1 MYSLGGAEMNKDME
15 KQIQFYQ
22 SIVDLSHSGIAG
34 VDIEGRI
41 LIYNQSA
48 ADFLGVPVKEAI
60 GKLLTEV
67 NPVQPGLIQ
76 VLAEQSVQR
85 DQLRKVGQNTAIINR
100 APIYYENELIGAIS
114 TVRDI
119 TELQQYEEKIRR
131 KINQQGLKAK
141 WTLEQIIAKSEP
153 MRRLIELAK
162 KYATVDSTLLLQG
175 ESGTGKEMLAQGI
188 HMVSN
193 RKDGPFVALNC
204 AALPETLLE
213 SELFGY
219 EEGAFTGARRG
230 GKPGLFE
237 LAHHGTIFLDE
248 MGELPL
254 LLQARLLRVLQER
267 EVMRVGGNKVIP
279 VDVRIIAA
287 TNRDLVRQMKDGLF
301 REDLYFRLA
310 ILVLTIPPLRDRLDD
325 IPHLTKAFLKDWKK
339 TYYDQLTNEDIQK
352 LQAYSWPGNV
362 RELRNLLE
370 RAVVLAD
377 AGEPFELFSSDVW
390 LSTEKLLTSQAA
402 GTVESIINK
411 QEENEEEK
419 IRRILQEEKGHMVR
433 AADRLAMHRS
443 TLWRKLKKYS
453 IDI

>member
-1 MYSLGGAEMNKDME
+1 MNKDME

>member
-1 MYSLGGAEMNKDME
+1 MNNDME

-22 SIVDLSHSGIAG
+22 SIVDLSQSAITG

-41 LIYNQSA
+41 IIYNQSA

-60 GKLLTEV
+60 GKLLSEV
-67 NPVQPGLIQ
+67 NPVQPGLLR
-76 VLAEQSVQR
+76 VLAEKSVQR
-85 DQLRKVGQNTAIINR
+85 DQLRKVGQHTAVINR

-131 KINQQGLKAK
+131 KINQLGLNAK
-141 WTLEQIIAKSEP
+141 WTLEQIIAKSQP
-153 MRRLIELAK
+153 MKRLIELAK

-175 ESGTGKEMLAQGI
+175 ESGTGKEMLAQGV
-188 HMVSN
+188 HMASN

-267 EVMRVGGNKVIP
+267 EVMRVGSNKVIP

-287 TNRDLVRQMKDGLF
+287 TNRDLIRQMNEGLF

-325 IPHLTKAFLKDWKK
+325 IPHLINAFLHDWKK
-339 TYYDQLTNEDIQK
+339 TYYDQLTNEDTQK

-370 RAVVLAD
+370 RAIVLAD

-390 LSTEKLLTSQAA
+390 VSTEKSIAPQTD
-402 GTVESIINK
+402 GTIESIINK
-411 QEENEEEK
+411 QEENEEDE
-419 IRRILQEEKGHMVR
+419 IRRVLQEERGHMVR